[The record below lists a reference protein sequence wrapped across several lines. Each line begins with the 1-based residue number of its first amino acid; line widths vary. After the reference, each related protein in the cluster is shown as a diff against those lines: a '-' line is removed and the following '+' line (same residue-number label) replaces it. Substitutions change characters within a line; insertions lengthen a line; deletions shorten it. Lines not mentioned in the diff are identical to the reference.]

1 MKLEVRIERLGA
13 QGDGMAQGPAGPLLG
28 LTHFPGELV
37 KVVARPGVDR
47 AEPLATLESSP
58 DRIAA
63 VYRYFGTCGGC
74 ALQRMRLI
82 AYLAWKWERS
92 FRHFLPAGSVADG
105 GGGSPGAARKPQR
118 IAEVPKIDGLLQSGN
133 VRARPARSR
142 GWRYRVTRVTPVDQ
156 FMFSPHIELV
166 AVLER

>member
-13 QGDGMAQGPAGPLLG
+13 QGDGVAQGPAGPLLG

-37 KVVARPGVDR
+37 KRPGMDQ

-92 FRHFLPAGSVADG
+92 FRHFLPAGSAVDG
-105 GGGSPGAARKPQR
+105 GGGPPGAARKPQAHR
-118 IAEVPKIDGLLQSGN
+118 RGAKDCDGLLQSGN

>member
-13 QGDGMAQGPAGPLLG
+13 QGDGVAQGPAGPLLG

-92 FRHFLPAGSVADG
+92 FRHFLPAGSAADG
-105 GGGSPGAARKPQR
+105 EGGPPGAARKPQAHR
-118 IAEVPKIDGLLQSGN
+118 RGAKDCDGLLQ
-133 VRARPARSR
+133 RARPARSR
-142 GWRYRVTRVTPVDQ
+142 GWWLPRHPRHTGRPVHVFAAHRTRGG
-156 FMFSPHIELV
+156 
-166 AVLER
+166 A

>member
-13 QGDGMAQGPAGPLLG
+13 QGDGVAQGPAGPLLG

-37 KVVARPGVDR
+37 KRPGMDQ

-82 AYLAWKWERS
+82 AYLAWRS
-92 FRHFLPAGSVADG
+92 GHFGTFFSRARSAG
-105 GGGSPGAARKPQR
+105 GGGPPGAARKPQAHR
-118 IAEVPKIDGLLQSGN
+118 RGAKDCDGLLQSGN

>member
-1 MKLEVRIERLGA
+1 M
-13 QGDGMAQGPAGPLLG
+13 
-28 LTHFPGELV
+28 
-37 KVVARPGVDR
+37 DR

-63 VYRYFGTCGGC
+63 LCRYFGTCGGC

-82 AYLAWKWERS
+82 AYLAWRS
-92 FRHFLPAGSVADG
+92 GHFGTFFSRARSAG
-105 GGGSPGAARKPQR
+105 GGGPPGAARKPQAHPR
-118 IAEVPKIDGLLQSGN
+118 EVPKIVMVSCNARDLRVLVDGG
-133 VRARPARSR
+133 
-142 GWRYRVTRVTPVDQ
+142 YRVTRVTPVDQ

>member
-1 MKLEVRIERLGA
+1 M
-13 QGDGMAQGPAGPLLG
+13 G

-37 KVVARPGVDR
+37 KVVARPGMDR

-63 VYRYFGTCGGC
+63 VCRYFGTCGGC

-92 FRHFLPAGSVADG
+92 FRHFLPAGSEQTVEEVRPVPL
-105 GGGSPGAARKPQR
+105 GSRRR
-118 IAEVPKIDGLLQSGN
+118 IAEVPKIVMVSCNARDLRVLVDGG
-133 VRARPARSR
+133 
-142 GWRYRVTRVTPVDQ
+142 YRVTRVTPVDQ